1 MEFKSKRK
9 PLLEFRQKQKY
20 RAHRANMVKI
30 NLQDKFS
37 KFSEHWTPKVIAEMN
52 DYQFKLVK
60 IEGEFVWH
68 NHSDTDEVFIVVEGK
83 MMIEFEHETI
93 ELNQGEMY
101 VVPRGVQHKPYAEQ
115 ECKVMLV
122 EPKGVVNTG
131 EASGDLTAQND
142 VWIQYISNRLPKI
155 NHSIDSKY
163 RTYY

>member
-1 MEFKSKRK
+1 
-9 PLLEFRQKQKY
+9 
-20 RAHRANMVKI
+20 MVKI

-93 ELNQGEMY
+93 ELNPI
-101 VVPRGVQHKPYAEQ
+101 VS
-115 ECKVMLV
+115 C
-122 EPKGVVNTG
+122 
-131 EASGDLTAQND
+131 
-142 VWIQYISNRLPKI
+142 SN
-155 NHSIDSKY
+155 SILSLIHI
-163 RTYY
+163 